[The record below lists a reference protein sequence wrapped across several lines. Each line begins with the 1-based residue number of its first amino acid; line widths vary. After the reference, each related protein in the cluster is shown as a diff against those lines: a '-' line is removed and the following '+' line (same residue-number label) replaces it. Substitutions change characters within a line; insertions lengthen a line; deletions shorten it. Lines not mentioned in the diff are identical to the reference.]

1 MSLCVSLSLST
12 LSPFGVGRALLLVKK
27 FEVLAANNR
36 AELGLER
43 RPPDPLD
50 IKRSVF
56 SLYHM
61 VSRINKII
69 LILFVLINLTKVDL
83 ALCKNI

>member
-1 MSLCVSLSLST
+1 MSLSVSLSLST

-27 FEVLAANNR
+27 FEVLVANNR
-36 AELGLER
+36 EELGLER

-50 IKRSVF
+50 IKRNVF

-61 VSRINKII
+61 VSRINKRI
-69 LILFVLINLTKVDL
+69 LILFVFINLTKVDL